1 MIKHKWIGAITA
13 LLMAAVLLLLAGV
26 YLFPSALTTF
36 SGSSELP
43 YVSAMDKTQIL
54 DVQIIADENDWADML
69 DNATAEEYI
78 PATVVINGTKIENVG
93 IRPKGNS
100 SLRTVAQDDTTDR
113 YSFKIEFD
121 HYISGQTWMGLDKIA
136 LNNMQ
141 GDSTYMKEYLS
152 YDLMDYAGVEA
163 PLYTFS
169 NISVNGETWG
179 FYLAVEVLEDSYA
192 KRVYGNNHGK
202 LYKPE
207 SMDMGGSGQRNEGNT
222 GGNRQR
228 PERLPAQEGVSDGN
242 ADSGNTSGQERVTAG
257 NAPVS
262 ENTPASENIIPGNTP
277 ASENRPARNIP
288 DDTLQREQGS
298 PGGFGGQSGGATLQY
313 TDDEISSYSTIF
325 ESSVFDTSDKDF
337 MRVINALKKLNAGED
352 LESAVDVEATLKYFA
367 AHTVLINLDS
377 YVSNMCHNYYLYEEN
392 GQLTMLPWD
401 FNLAFGGFQSG
412 NASSVV
418 NFPIDTPVSNVSLEE
433 RPMIGKLLEVPEYL
447 ELYHSYL
454 TEIVDGYFNSGLFE
468 QTIDSLDSLIS
479 PYIEA
484 DPTAF
489 YDYASY
495 KSGVAELKE
504 LGLLRAQSVEGQ
516 LNGTIP
522 STTDGQNTA
531 PDALVDASD
540 IDLSLLGSMGGGF
553 GGRQGES
560 TTKKEEGEEST
571 PSEAQGGD
579 GFQRGGR
586 PPGNMPENMP
596 EGMNSMSPRG
606 DQSFTAEASTSA
618 SGFDKT
624 AWILLGS
631 CTAFLSA
638 GLLFVIFFRRR
649 RPL

>member
-13 LLMAAVLLLLAGV
+13 LLMAAVLLFLAGA
-26 YLFPSALTTF
+26 YLFPSALTAF

-43 YVSAMDKTQIL
+43 YVSAMDKTEIL

-69 DNATAEEYI
+69 DNAAAEEYI
-78 PATVVINGTKIENVG
+78 PAAVIINGTKIENVG

-152 YDLMDYAGVEA
+152 YDLMDYIGVES

-169 NISVNGETWG
+169 NISVNGENWG

-192 KRVYGNNHGK
+192 KRVYGNDHSK

-207 SMDMGGSGQRNEGNT
+207 SMDMGDSGQRNEGNA
-222 GGNRQR
+222 GGNMQR
-228 PERLPAQEGVSDGN
+228 PEQLPMQ
-242 ADSGNTSGQERVTAG
+242 
-257 NAPVS
+257 
-262 ENTPASENIIPGNTP
+262 ENTPPENLPADTP
-277 ASENRPARNIP
+277 
-288 DDTLQREQGS
+288 QRG
-298 PGGFGGQSGGATLQY
+298 PGGFGRQSGGAALQY
-313 TDDEISSYSTIF
+313 TDDQISSYSTIF
-325 ESSVFDTSDKDF
+325 EGAVFDTSDKDF
-337 MRVINALKKLNAGED
+337 MNVINALKKLNAGED

-367 AHTVLINLDS
+367 AHTVLVNLDS
-377 YVSNMCHNYYLYEEN
+377 YVSNMSHNYYLYEEN

-412 NASSVV
+412 SASSVV

-468 QTIDSLDSLIS
+468 QTIDSLDALIS
-479 PYIEA
+479 SYVEA

-489 YDYASY
+489 YDYTSY
-495 KSGVAELKE
+495 KSGIAELKK

-522 STTDGQNTA
+522 STTEGQNAA

-540 IDLSLLGSMGGGF
+540 INLSLLGTMGGGF
-553 GGRQGES
+553 GGRQGER
-560 TTKKEEGEEST
+560 TPKNAEGETST
-571 PSEAQGGD
+571 PSEAKRGGD
-579 GFQRGGR
+579 FKRGGR
-586 PPGNMPENMP
+586 PPGSMQENIPENTPGNALENTPKNTLENAPGNTLENTTGNTLKNTTENTLENSP
-596 EGMNSMSPRG
+596 EGMNSRFP
-606 DQSFTAEASTSA
+606 QENQPLTAEASTAA

-631 CTAFLSA
+631 CTALLSA
-638 GLLFVIFFRRR
+638 GLLFVIFFHRR
-649 RPL
+649 RPI

>member
-1 MIKHKWIGAITA
+1 MIKHKWIGAITG
-13 LLMAAVLLLLAGV
+13 LLMAAVLLLMAGA

-43 YVSAMDKTQIL
+43 YVSAMDKTEIL
-54 DVQIIADENDWADML
+54 DVQIIADENDWTDML

-78 PATVVINGTKIENVG
+78 PATVIINGTKIENVG

-192 KRVYGNNHGK
+192 TRVYGKDHGK

-228 PERLPAQEGVSDGN
+228 PERLPAQEGMPDGN
-242 ADSGNTSGQERVTAG
+242 VDSGNA
-257 NAPVS
+257 
-262 ENTPASENIIPGNTP
+262 P
-277 ASENRPARNIP
+277 ASENRPAGNIP
-288 DDTLQREQGS
+288 DDTMQREQGG

-325 ESSVFDTSDKDF
+325 ESAVFDTSDKDF
-337 MRVINALKKLNAGED
+337 MRVINALKKLNEGED

-367 AHTVLINLDS
+367 AHTVLVNLDS

-392 GQLTMLPWD
+392 SQLTMLPWD

-479 PYIEA
+479 PYVEA

-522 STTDGQNTA
+522 STTDGQNAA
-531 PDALVDASD
+531 PDALVDASN

-553 GGRQGES
+553 GGGQGES
-560 TTKKEEGEEST
+560 TQKKEEGEKST

-579 GFQRGGR
+579 SFQRGGR

-649 RPL
+649 RSL

>member
-13 LLMAAVLLLLAGV
+13 LLMAAALLLLAGA
-26 YLFPSALTTF
+26 YLFPSALTAF

-54 DVQIIADENDWADML
+54 DVQIIADENNWADML

-192 KRVYGNNHGK
+192 KRVYGNDHGK

-207 SMDMGGSGQRNEGNT
+207 SMDMGGSGQRDEGNAD
-222 GGNRQR
+222 GNRQR
-228 PERLPAQEGVSDGN
+228 PERLP
-242 ADSGNTSGQERVTAG
+242 GQENITA
-257 NAPVS
+257 
-262 ENTPASENIIPGNTP
+262 GNTP

-288 DDTLQREQGS
+288 DDTLQREQGG

-367 AHTVLINLDS
+367 AHTVLVNLDS

-392 GQLTMLPWD
+392 GQLTILPWD

-454 TEIVDGYFNSGLFE
+454 TEIVDGYFSSGLFE
-468 QTIDSLDSLIS
+468 QTIDSLDALIS
-479 PYIEA
+479 PYVEA

-522 STTDGQNTA
+522 STTDGQNAA

-553 GGRQGES
+553 GGGQGES
-560 TTKKEEGEEST
+560 TQKKEEEEKST

-579 GFQRGGR
+579 SFQRGGR

-596 EGMNSMSPRG
+596 EGMKSMSPRG
-606 DQSFTAEASTSA
+606 DQGFTAEASTSS

-624 AWILLGS
+624 AWMLLGS